1 MLPAGM
7 ELRPGLQIG
16 GNLVAVGFPG
26 ENVPDSA
33 ATGLLS
39 RELPGA
45 LGRVLLEAGARHLV
59 VDMRN
64 VGPLSASGIAALKS
78 IRARLRGLLF
88 LPVLVVADRPSR
100 ELLAG
105 TGVTSHMPVV
115 VGEEGLRAWAAEM
128 AELSREFA
136 PEELGRREQHGV
148 PLEQVIAEIER
159 QGR

>member
-7 ELRPGLQIG
+7 ELRSSLQLSEQ
-16 GNLVAVGFPG
+16 LVAVGFPG
-26 ENVPDSA
+26 ENVPESA

-45 LGRVLLEAGARHLV
+45 LGRVLQEAGARHLV

-64 VGPLSASGIAALKS
+64 VGQISASGIAALKS
-78 IRARLRGLLF
+78 IRARLRGLLD
-88 LPVLVVADRPSR
+88 LPVLVVGDRASR
-100 ELLAG
+100 ELLHG

-128 AELSREFA
+128 AELAREFA
-136 PEELGRREQHGV
+136 PEELSRREREGV
-148 PLEQVIAEIER
+148 PLEEVIAEI
-159 QGR
+159 